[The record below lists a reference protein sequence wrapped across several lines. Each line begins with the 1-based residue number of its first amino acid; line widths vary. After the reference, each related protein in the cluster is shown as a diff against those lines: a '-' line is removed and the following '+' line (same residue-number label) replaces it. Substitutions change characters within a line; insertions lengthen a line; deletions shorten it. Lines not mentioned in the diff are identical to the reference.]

1 MDFLIR
7 FVQVH
12 KEFRQAEIEALAGI
26 AGVTV
31 QVLLY
36 SDDVRCTPLQ
46 FESTVLQPAMTLCVI
61 ISCLTIYLVPILHNS
76 LSFDKCS

>member
-26 AGVTV
+26 AGVAV

-36 SDDVRCTPLQ
+36 SDDVRWTPLQ
-46 FESTVLQPAMTLCVI
+46 FESNYASTCDDTLRN
-61 ISCLTIYLVPILHNS
+61 HK
-76 LSFDKCS
+76 LSNNLLSPHSA